1 MSLRLVAHPPPQLA
15 TYLRPPAAPRPL
27 PATPELRPEPR
38 AAGERGGGGGGSGF
52 FGVGGCDSLTGAID
66 GRRRGFSSW
75 NLPQARSSGRN
86 KKERERSES
95 GRAGKGSFP
104 HLPSA
109 RGLGELRAL
118 PADPSPPPLPIA
130 PQPSGRALAEPRRI
144 VRRRLEGCVGLSMEA
159 GTFFDPVEEQGLL
172 FSKSE

>member
-1 MSLRLVAHPPPQLA
+1 MTGSAADWQLRRLPLCVWSARSHWKCFPAGCGVSRRLVAHPPPQLA
-15 TYLRPPAAPRPL
+15 TYLRPPAAPRPR

-86 KKERERSES
+86 KKERKREKRIQE
-95 GRAGKGSFP
+95 GWKGQ
-104 HLPSA
+104 
-109 RGLGELRAL
+109 L
-118 PADPSPPPLPIA
+118 PAPPLRPRSRGA
-130 PQPSGRALAEPRRI
+130 PGPA
-144 VRRRLEGCVGLSMEA
+144 C
-159 GTFFDPVEEQGLL
+159 
-172 FSKSE
+172 